1 MRYAIRRH
9 GRKWGLFLI
18 TASTGEDGR
27 LISTHKTSRA
37 AEMAL
42 QRRYNQPNR

>member
-18 TASTGEDGR
+18 TATTGEDGK

-37 AEMAL
+37 AEIAL
-42 QRRYNQPNR
+42 QRRYHQASR